1 MAGTPLTGQGG
12 QFGGP
17 QYGWGGVPNQPGT
30 GARSGSAGSRTN
42 FNSGFTG
49 GAYNTS
55 PEAGL
60 HRGEWQWRGHG
71 PSAQQS
77 YGWDYQGGVGRDEIT
92 QHTEARTG
100 SSFQARMA
108 QERSGGLP
116 QGRYAI
122 DYDQGRRTGGQG
134 GQDVSYDWG
143 WEGHGGGQQG
153 GMNPRY
159 GATGQRYGGD
169 YRSAGGHAGPG
180 VGYGG
185 GQQGGMN
192 ARYGS
197 TSQRYGGDY
206 RSAGGYVGSGAGY
219 GGGNPQGRGGYG
231 REFGGGYGRERG
243 YGGGMRAGGRY
254 GAQNYD
260 RGMRGRMG
268 GGYDGPYQQPLSD
281 ADFYRR
287 VERW

>member
-1 MAGTPLTGQGG
+1 MPGLPFTGQGG

-17 QYGWGGVPNQPGT
+17 RYGWGEVPNQPGAE
-30 GARSGSAGSRTN
+30 GRSGSAGSRTH
-42 FNSGFTG
+42 FNSGFDRGQFT
-49 GAYNTS
+49 NS

-92 QHTEARTG
+92 QRTEARAG

-122 DYDQGRRTGGQG
+122 DYDRGERTGGG
-134 GQDVSYDWG
+134 RDVSYDWG
-143 WEGHGGGQQG
+143 WQGRTG
-153 GMNPRY
+153 GMDR
-159 GATGQRYGGD
+159 G
-169 YRSAGGHAGPG
+169 
-180 VGYGG
+180 
-185 GQQGGMN
+185 
-192 ARYGS
+192 
-197 TSQRYGGDY
+197 SQRYGGDY
-206 RSAGGYVGSGAGY
+206 GGGGYASGGGTY
-219 GGGNPQGRGGYG
+219 GGGNRQGY
-231 REFGGGYGRERG
+231 GGGYGRDFGGMQDRGYGAGQGG
-243 YGGGMRAGGRY
+243 YGGGPQRGYGAGGGMQGRGFGGGMSGGGY
-254 GAQNYD
+254 GVQGGGFGARGYD
-260 RGMRGRMG
+260 RGFRGGRAS
-268 GGYDGPYQQPLSD
+268 GGYGGDYAQPLSD

>member
-1 MAGTPLTGQGG
+1 MPGSPLTGQGG

-17 QYGWGGVPNQPGT
+17 QFGWGDTPG
-30 GARSGSAGSRTN
+30 GGGQSA
-42 FNSGFTG
+42 NSGPNRGRYT
-49 GAYNTS
+49 NS

-92 QHTEARTG
+92 QRTEARMG

-122 DYDQGRRTGGQG
+122 DYDQGQRTGTGQRYGATSQRYGNDDPAGGMQG
-134 GQDVSYDWG
+134 GGAQ
-143 WEGHGGGQQG
+143 
-153 GMNPRY
+153 PRY
-159 GATGQRYGGD
+159 GATSPRYGGD
-169 YRSAGGHAGPG
+169 YPAGGMQGGGTIARFSARDQRPG
-180 VGYGG
+180 GDVRGGGYGASEPGYGG
-185 GQQGGMN
+185 G
-192 ARYGS
+192 Y
-197 TSQRYGGDY
+197 
-206 RSAGGYVGSGAGY
+206 
-219 GGGNPQGRGGYG
+219 PQGRSGYDA
-231 REFGGGYGRERG
+231 ERG
-243 YGGGMRAGGRY
+243 YGPRQGFGGGMRAGGY
-254 GAQNYD
+254 GAQGYD
-260 RGMRGRMG
+260 RGMRGGMSGGMSG
-268 GGYDGPYQQPLSD
+268 GGYGARYGGEYSQPLSD